1 MFEDALEKVC
11 QPVATANGLPNAFY
25 TDPALFEREKEL
37 LFANTWACIGFAKD
51 IPEKGDALPVDFV
64 GRPVLAVRGADG
76 TVKVFD
82 NVCRHRGMILV
93 DKPKRVG
100 STIRCPYHSWCY
112 ELDGKLRSTP
122 HVGGAGVSSHE
133 CIKNQELGLMEIRS
147 HVFMDMIFVNLSGDA
162 PEFEAHVSKLT
173 ERWSEFVD
181 RPLYHGGPESSFT
194 LELETNWKLAVENY
208 CESYHLP
215 WVHPGLNS
223 YSKIEDHYNI
233 VETGHFSGQGTTV
246 YNPQINGGK
255 ARFPNFYGLS
265 DQWNEGAE
273 YVALFP
279 NVLLGV
285 HRDHFFSILLK
296 PISQSR
302 TVEQVEIYYT
312 SPDIQ
317 RENWSQSRNEAAAM
331 WLEVF
336 KEDIGVVEGMQRG
349 RAAPTFDG
357 GRFSPVLDE
366 ATHCF
371 HQWAATKFKNAT
383 CGSKPHGLK
392 K

>member
-1 MFEDALEKVC
+1 MLKDALAKVC

-25 TDPALFEREKEL
+25 TDNEFFEREKEL

-51 IPEKGDALPVDFV
+51 IPEIGDALPIEFL
-64 GRPVLAVRGADG
+64 GRPLLAVRSDESV
-76 TVKVFD
+76 VKVFD
-82 NVCRHRGMILV
+82 NVCRHRGMILIN
-93 DKPKRVG
+93 KPTKVR

-112 ELDGKLRSTP
+112 ELDGRLRSTP
-122 HVGGAGVSSHE
+122 HVGGAGVNSHE
-133 CIKNQELGLMEIRS
+133 CIKKDELGLMEVRS

-162 PEFEAHVSKLT
+162 PDFEYHVEKLSDRWGEFI
-173 ERWSEFVD
+173 D
-181 RPLYHGGPESSFT
+181 RPLYHGGPESSFS

-215 WVHPGLNS
+215 WIHPSLNS

-233 VETGHFSGQGTTV
+233 VESGSFGGQGTTV
-246 YNPQINGGK
+246 YNPQINGGES
-255 ARFPNFYGLS
+255 RFPNFDKIS
-265 DQWNEGAE
+265 DKWDEGAE
-273 YVALFP
+273 YIALFP
-279 NVLLGV
+279 NVLLGI

-302 TVEQVEIYYT
+302 TIEQVEIYYT
-312 SPDIQ
+312 SSETQ
-317 RENWSQSRNEAAAM
+317 ETEWQNARAEAATM
-331 WLEVF
+331 WLGVF

-349 RAAPTFDG
+349 RAATTFDG

-371 HQWAATKFKNAT
+371 HHWTAAKFLAAEK
-383 CGSKPHGLK
+383 
-392 K
+392 

>member
-1 MFEDALEKVC
+1 MMLDKSLDDVC
-11 QPVATANGLPNAFY
+11 RPVASANGLPNEFY
-25 TDPALFEREKEL
+25 MDETIFEREKSL
-37 LFANTWACIGFAKD
+37 LFYQTWACIGFAKD
-51 IPEKGDALPVDFV
+51 IPQEGDAKPVELF
-64 GRPVLAVRGADG
+64 GRPMLMVRGKDDSIN
-76 TVKVFD
+76 VFD

-93 DKPKRVG
+93 DEPKRVG
-100 STIRCPYHSWCY
+100 TTIRCPYHSWCY
-112 ELDGKLRSTP
+112 DLDGKLRSTP

-133 CIKNQELGLMEIRS
+133 CIKKDELGLMKIRS
-147 HVFMDMIFVNLSGDA
+147 HVFMDMVFVNLSGTA
-162 PEFEAHVSKLT
+162 PDFDTHTEKLRQ
-173 ERWSEFVD
+173 RWSEFID
-181 RPLYHGGPESSFT
+181 KPLYHGGPESSFS
-194 LELETNWKLAVENY
+194 LELDTNWKLAVENY

-233 VETGHFSGQGTTV
+233 VEPGFFAGQGTTV

-255 ARFPNFYGLS
+255 ARFPNFDGLS
-265 DQWNEGAE
+265 GQWDEGAE

-279 NVLLGV
+279 NVLLGI
-285 HRDHFFSILLK
+285 HRDHYFSILLK
-296 PISQSR
+296 PLSRSR
-302 TVEQVEIYYT
+302 TQEQVEIYYT
-312 SPDIQ
+312 SPDV
-317 RENWSQSRNEAAAM
+317 QSAEWESARQEAAAM

-371 HQWAATKFKNAT
+371 HHWAATRFKSSLQT
-383 CGSKPHGLK
+383 KI
-392 K
+392 